1 MVEDFRSLLNDL
13 LYITAQQRASDLHL
27 SPGYYPT
34 VRVDGKL
41 ISLSDKGVLDPA
53 VISGILSFAIQE
65 SGTNHDKY
73 VSDGEI
79 SFTFSLESKA
89 RYRVNAY
96 KTRGHDS
103 MVFRFIPERIGT
115 FEDLKLPNQISFFT
129 RISQGLVLVASSD
142 GHGKTT
148 TAASLVNLIN
158 KERYEKIMTVEHP
171 TEYVFY
177 PEKSVIDQ
185 REVSLDS
192 PSFGK
197 ALENISR
204 KNINVLMVD
213 NIDSPEKMN
222 GTLKVAEGG
231 VLVIATIPSPA
242 SGQALEKLISLADP
256 QKETETRL
264 RLSNVL
270 SGVISQKL
278 IPRIQGGM
286 IPAVEVVIA
295 TPGVRELIREKK
307 LGQLNLVI
315 DTSSEYGMMS
325 LNRALAE
332 LVKRNEISVEQ
343 AEFYSL
349 NRAELKSYI
358 R

>member
-13 LYITAQQRASDLHL
+13 LYVTAQQRASDLHL

-41 ISLSDKGVLDPA
+41 IALSDKGVLTPA
-53 VISGILSFAIQE
+53 AISGLLTFAMQE
-65 SGTNHDKY
+65 SGVNKDKY
-73 VSDGEI
+73 IADGEI
-79 SFTFSLESKA
+79 SFTFSLEGKA
-89 RYRVNAY
+89 RYRASAY
-96 KTRGHDS
+96 KTRGADS
-103 MVFRFIPERIGT
+103 IVFRFITEHIGT
-115 FEDLKLPNQISFFT
+115 FEELKLPNQISFFS
-129 RISQGLVLVASSD
+129 RISQGTVLVVSSD

-171 TEYVFY
+171 IEYVFY

-185 REVSLDS
+185 REVSLDA
-192 PSFGK
+192 PSFEQ
-197 ALENISR
+197 ALKNISR

-213 NIDSPEKMN
+213 NIDSSDKLE
-222 GTLKVAEGG
+222 GVLKVAEGG
-231 VLVIATIPSPA
+231 VLVVATIPAPA
-242 SGQALEKLISLADP
+242 SAQAIEKIVALADP
-256 QKETETRL
+256 RKESETRL

-286 IPAVEVVIA
+286 VPAVEVVIA

-307 LGQLNLVI
+307 LGQLSLVI

-332 LVKRNEISVEQ
+332 LIKRNEISAEQ

>member
-1 MVEDFRSLLNDL
+1 MVEDFRSLLNNL
-13 LYITAQQRASDLHL
+13 LYVTAQQRASDLHL

-34 VRVDGKL
+34 IRVNGKL
-41 ISLSDKGVLDPA
+41 IALSDKGILDPTM
-53 VISGILSFAIQE
+53 ISGLLTFAMQE
-65 SGTNHDKY
+65 NGINKDKY
-73 VSDGEI
+73 ITDGEI
-79 SFTFSLESKA
+79 SFTFSLEGKA
-89 RYRVNAY
+89 RYRTSAY
-96 KTRGHDS
+96 KTRGFDAV
-103 MVFRFIPERIGT
+103 VFRFIPERVGT
-115 FEDLKLPNQISFFT
+115 FEDLNLPSQITFFS
-129 RISQGLVLVASSD
+129 RISQGLVLMVSSD

-171 TEYVFY
+171 IEYIFY
-177 PEKSVIDQ
+177 PEKSVFDQ
-185 REVSLDS
+185 REVFLDT
-192 PSFGK
+192 PSFEK
-197 ALENISR
+197 ALENISK

-213 NIDSPEKMN
+213 NVDSQEKIN
-222 GTLKVAEGG
+222 GVLKVAEGG
-231 VLVIATIPSPA
+231 VLVVATISAPA
-242 SGQALEKLISLADP
+242 SAQAIEKMIALADP
-256 QKETETRL
+256 RKESETRL
-264 RLSNVL
+264 RISNIL

-278 IPRIQGGM
+278 IPRIEGGM
-286 IPAVEVVIA
+286 IPAVEVVVA
-295 TPGVRELIREKK
+295 TPGVRELIRKKK

-332 LVKRNEISVEQ
+332 LIKRNEISVEQ